1 MFQRLALISWIACTV
16 FSSPGAWGQ
25 ADADGVSLQ
34 HASLPADV
42 GARAGVDG
50 QRQVSPPVV
59 HDAGVSLFRK
69 PEQQSR
75 DRSRTARTASREP
88 SAFESVLDVGALLRR
103 LIAGVLL
110 SGALFV
116 ALLYLRTGKLRRF
129 GKRDGDGTMELLDT
143 LVLAPR
149 CCLHLVR
156 VHDQVLVVGRDAA
169 GMQQVVPM
177 HGSFESH
184 FLDALP
190 ESSLGPVGQ

>member
-16 FSSPGAWGQ
+16 FSSECAWGQ

-34 HASLPADV
+34 HASLPANV

-50 QRQVSPPVV
+50 QRKVSPPVV

-69 PEQQSR
+69 SG
-75 DRSRTARTASREP
+75 DRSRTARTASRAS
-88 SAFESVLDVGALLRR
+88 SAFESVLDVGALMRR
-103 LIAGVLL
+103 LIAGALF

-116 ALLYLRTGKLRRF
+116 ALLFLRTGKLRRF

-177 HGSFESH
+177 HGSFENH
-184 FLDALP
+184 LLDALP
-190 ESSLGPVGQ
+190 ESSLGPVGP

>member
-16 FSSPGAWGQ
+16 FSSECAWGQ
-25 ADADGVSLQ
+25 ADAAGVSLQ
-34 HASLPADV
+34 HASLPANV

-50 QRQVSPPVV
+50 QRKVSPPVV
-59 HDAGVSLFRK
+59 HDAGVSLFK
-69 PEQQSR
+69 SG
-75 DRSRTARTASREP
+75 DRSRTARTASQAS
-88 SAFESVLDVGALLRR
+88 SAFESVLDVGALMRR
-103 LIAGVLL
+103 LIAGALF

-116 ALLYLRTGKLRRF
+116 ALLFLRTGKLRRF

-184 FLDALP
+184 LLDALP
-190 ESSLGPVGQ
+190 ESSFADSERTSVR

>member
-1 MFQRLALISWIACTV
+1 M
-16 FSSPGAWGQ
+16 
-25 ADADGVSLQ
+25 
-34 HASLPADV
+34 
-42 GARAGVDG
+42 
-50 QRQVSPPVV
+50 
-59 HDAGVSLFRK
+59 
-69 PEQQSR
+69 
-75 DRSRTARTASREP
+75 ARTASLEP
-88 SAFESVLDVGALLRR
+88 AAFASALDVDALLRR
-103 LIAGVLL
+103 LLAGVLL

-116 ALLYLRTGKLRRF
+116 ALFFLRTGKLRRF

-156 VHDQVLVVGRDAA
+156 VRDQVLIVGRDAA

-184 FLDALP
+184 LLDALP